1 MPRLINPV
9 AATSHRSLGRASLGR
24 AMLAT
29 LFVVTLASCSTVQG
43 ESPLSAGDATAS
55 SPTPASAAAVLQQQD
70 ASQAQP
76 LTGAQRQSQQA
87 AMQAI
92 TERRYADAVDLLKPL
107 ADPHSQYMTAV
118 CWYRL
123 QQFDLASSSL
133 STLLNAYA
141 NHAPAL
147 NLRGLVA
154 KQQGLYRQ
162 AERDFLAA
170 IAATPSFAPAER
182 NLGILY
188 ELYLANPSQAALHY
202 QRYVELTGDKTV
214 ERWQQALPQSEQP
227 ASSSQTP
234 LVQTTEPATELNPA
248 TSPQPPEQNPQQ
260 NKSETP

>member
-9 AATSHRSLGRASLGR
+9 ATTSHGSLGRAIL
-24 AMLAT
+24 AML
-29 LFVVTLASCSTVQG
+29 LVGTLASCSSLQG
-43 ESPLSAGDATAS
+43 EPTLSAADTAASSEATAS
-55 SPTPASAAAVLQQQD
+55 A
-70 ASQAQP
+70 AQP
-76 LTGAQRQSQQA
+76 LQGNESSQGQQAQQLTDAQRQSQHA

-92 TERRYADAVDLLKPL
+92 TERRYADAVNLLKPL

>member
-9 AATSHRSLGRASLGR
+9 ATTSQRSLGRASLGR

-55 SPTPASAAAVLQQQD
+55 SPTTASAAAVSQQQD
-70 ASQAQP
+70 GSQAQP
-76 LTGAQRQSQQA
+76 LTDAQRQSQQA

-123 QQFDLASSSL
+123 QQFDLASSSV
-133 STLLNAYA
+133 SSLLNAYA

-170 IAATPSFAPAER
+170 IAAAPRFAPAER

-202 QRYVELTGDKTV
+202 QRYVALTGDKAV
-214 ERWQQALPQSEQP
+214 ERWQQALPKTDSQSP
-227 ASSSQTP
+227 ATGTP
-234 LVQTTEPATELNPA
+234 AEPATDQS
-248 TSPQPPEQNPQQ
+248 TQQ
-260 NKSETP
+260 NTQQNTQQMMSEAP